1 MKGWF
6 NKTSN
11 IKLRLSVFLI
21 VYLLHFLH
29 KKTNTPDHYE
39 VKRTC
44 CRYEVFTFD
53 YINIYEDIQTLIT
66 QLTINYY
73 SVSMLE
79 YKNLNSFF
87 QLLLLLSG
95 DINLNQGPVHQDATK
110 CSSEWN
116 VFRNRGLHF
125 IHFNINSLL
134 LKIEEFRSIAKSN
147 NAAVIGICKSK
158 LDASVLEQEICLS
171 NYKILRC
178 DRNRHGRGVA
188 CYVRQQR

>member
-95 DINLNQGPVHQDATK
+95 DINKVPFKVPFIKMQH
-110 CSSEWN
+110 N
-116 VFRNRGLHF
+116 VRVNGTFLGTEAY
-125 IHFNINSLL
+125 I
-134 LKIEEFRSIAKSN
+134 
-147 NAAVIGICKSK
+147 
-158 LDASVLEQEICLS
+158 LS
-171 NYKILRC
+171 TLILI
-178 DRNRHGRGVA
+178 V
-188 CYVRQQR
+188 CY